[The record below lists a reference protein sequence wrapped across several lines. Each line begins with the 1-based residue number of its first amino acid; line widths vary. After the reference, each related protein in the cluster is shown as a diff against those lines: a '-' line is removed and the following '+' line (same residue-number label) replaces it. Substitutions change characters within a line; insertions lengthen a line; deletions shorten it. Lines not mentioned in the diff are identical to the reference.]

1 MPRVAGQSTTLTFH
15 ESLYDG
21 ESHLQKME
29 QSGDVY
35 QFRMFIKEEGKHYRK
50 SLKTKDYDIAI
61 EKAKKLTRELM
72 ANGLTDT
79 LVFSISVEELI
90 EQYIAYRENDIDVA
104 TGITRK
110 RWLTLASKLKYL
122 ALTCGADTNL
132 SDLKRDQLYKY
143 SVLRKDF
150 GKSAFKS

>member
-50 SLKTKDYDIAI
+50 SLRTKDYDIAL
-61 EKAKKLTRELM
+61 EKAKRLTRELM
-72 ANGLTDT
+72 ANGLSE
-79 LVFSISVEELI
+79 LKIFSITI
-90 EQYIAYRENDIDVA
+90 RDIMP
-104 TGITRK
+104 R
-110 RWLTLASKLKYL
+110 
-122 ALTCGADTNL
+122 
-132 SDLKRDQLYKY
+132 
-143 SVLRKDF
+143 
-150 GKSAFKS
+150 